1 MKIAFIADF
10 FDSHLLGGAE
20 LNDAVLLKHLDS
32 HFEVTRVLSK
42 DVNVQDLHEYD
53 CLVISNFCMISEKS
67 KNYIQSNTDYII
79 YEHDHK
85 YVSTRDPS
93 QFVEFSIPEKHI
105 INLDFYRN
113 AKKVICL
120 GQKQVDIISN
130 NLKIS
135 NLHSI
140 SCSLWSKE
148 KLQFLKKLSKKTQ
161 KTKKYAIVN
170 SNNQIKNTQKA
181 IEFCKTKGLD
191 YELISSRNPYE
202 FIEILS
208 KFENLVF
215 FPGVLESMCR
225 LVVEAKMVNCRVI
238 TTPKMLGA
246 SYEPW
251 FQLNGEPLVSKISE
265 NVDIALKDFLQIIRQ
280 QEKS

>member
-1 MKIAFIADF
+1 MRIGFIADF
-10 FDSHLLGGAE
+10 FSSHLLGGAE
-20 LNDAVLLKHLDS
+20 LNDSVLLKHLKS
-32 HFEVTRVLSK
+32 EFEVTAILSSEVDPGELK
-42 DVNVQDLHEYD
+42 NLDFLI
-53 CLVISNFCMISEKS
+53 ISNFCLLSEKS
-67 KNYIQSNTDYII
+67 KRFIENNCNYII

-93 QFVEFSIPEKHI
+93 QFVEFKIPKKHI
-105 INLDFYRN
+105 VNLDFYRN
-113 AKKVICL
+113 AKKIVCL

-130 NLKIS
+130 NLKIN

-140 SCSLWSKE
+140 SCSLWSEE
-148 KLQFLKKLSKKTQ
+148 KLQFLKKLSKKSQ

-170 SNNQIKNTQKA
+170 SNNQIKNTQKS
-181 IEFCKTKGLD
+181 IEFCRAKGLD

-215 FPGVLESMCR
+215 FPSVLESMCR
-225 LVVEAKMVNCRVI
+225 LVVEAKMVNCKVI
-238 TTPKMLGA
+238 TIPKMLGA

-265 NVDIALKDFLQIIRQ
+265 NVDAALKDFLQIIKQ
-280 QEKS
+280 